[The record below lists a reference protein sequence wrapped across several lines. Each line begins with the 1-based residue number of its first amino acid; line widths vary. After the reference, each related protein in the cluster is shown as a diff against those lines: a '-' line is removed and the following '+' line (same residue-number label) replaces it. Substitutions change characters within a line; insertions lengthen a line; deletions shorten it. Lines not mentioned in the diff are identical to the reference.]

1 MIQIILS
8 SLIAFG
14 ITISGLIGAY
24 NYLPLNFIDFGSNKL
39 GSTITSIAGTDTI
52 SGSRSVINTNF
63 SNLDRDKMEV
73 STTSVASITTLA
85 GLTSAASLATVGTI
99 TSGTWSGTAIGV
111 SKGGSGTTSPSTYMV
126 MLGDGSNGLTMASTT
141 GTTGQFLTSNGS
153 GSYPSWQTSAVDT
166 AINYNWTGNHNY
178 TGSTTVKD
186 FSASSTV
193 AFPIKL
199 NGISYSMPSTQG
211 ASSTVLTNNGS
222 GALIFASSTPTWFTG
237 TFATTTT
244 LVQTNDNVIE
254 VGFMPKLIKLY
265 YFIQG
270 HTSTGDT
277 NVYTGQKGIAIF
289 NGTTLTGDYVLS
301 DSIALSGDEGTMTV
315 VMQTTVSGTGATEL
329 RSGQEGGGNEDI
341 ETTLTISA
349 VSATSFTARV
359 VTVTGGGTNSSN
371 ARVNF
376 TYEVSN

>member
-1 MIQIILS
+1 
-8 SLIAFG
+8 
-14 ITISGLIGAY
+14 
-24 NYLPLNFIDFGSNKL
+24 
-39 GSTITSIAGTDTI
+39 
-52 SGSRSVINTNF
+52 
-63 SNLDRDKMEV
+63 
-73 STTSVASITTLA
+73 
-85 GLTSAASLATVGTI
+85 
-99 TSGTWSGTAIGV
+99 
-111 SKGGSGTTSPSTYMV
+111 
-126 MLGDGSNGLTMASTT
+126 MASTT

-315 VMQTTVSGTGATEL
+315 VMPTTVSGTGATEL